1 MDGAPSSASYVIEM
15 QKICTSFG
23 KHQVHA
29 NLDLSVKRGEIF
41 ALIGDSGSG
50 KSTLLRE
57 MMLLHKPDS
66 GSIRVLDIDLNSAT
80 EQQIK
85 ELHQRW
91 GVMFQYGGLFGTL
104 TIRANVG
111 LPLREHTNV
120 ADELINQI
128 ADWKIKI
135 SGLQADAALQFPEQ
149 LSGGM
154 LKRASM
160 ARALAMDPILLFLDE
175 PTAGLDPSG
184 ADGIDKLIKDVQA
197 MYQATIVMVT
207 HDLDLLWQIADRVA
221 VLGEGKVVGVGTMLE
236 LSTMTHPIIRTYFDG
251 ARGRLAQQQ
260 ALIQSQKIIA

>member
-1 MDGAPSSASYVIEM
+1 MDSAPSPASYVIEM

-23 KHQVHA
+23 KHQVHV

-80 EQQIK
+80 GQQIK

-111 LPLREHTNV
+111 LPLREHTNL

-135 SGLQADAALQFPEQ
+135 SGLQEDAALQFPEQ

-197 MYQATIVMVT
+197 IYQATIVMVT

-251 ARGRLAQQQ
+251 ARGRSAQQQ